1 MTATRLPEINRKR
14 RGHGF
19 YPTKSARVPALRST
33 EGQDDPM
40 VRAHYFVGSWD
51 WYVTEW
57 DPETGEAFGF
67 VKGLDDELG
76 YFSLVEMEATLV
88 QNFWVIE
95 RDCYFDPVR
104 LSAITRTVR
113 A

>member
-1 MTATRLPEINRKR
+1 VILPEINKRR
-14 RGHGF
+14 RGHRF
-19 YPTKSARVPALRST
+19 YPIWTDEVPALRST

-51 WYVTEW
+51 WYVVEW

-67 VKGLDDELG
+67 VKGLDEELG
-76 YFSLVEMEATLV
+76 YFSLVEMEATLARGL
-88 QNFWVIE
+88 FPIE
-95 RDCYFDPVR
+95 RDLYWDPVP
-104 LSAITRTVR
+104 LSTITRTVR